1 MFYKIILIGAGNL
14 GSRHLQGL
22 ALVKFKLKIFVID
35 ISNSNLK
42 LAKERFELVNN
53 KVKHEAVFE
62 NSINQI
68 SETSFEIAII
78 ATSSNIRFKIAKNL
92 LKLKTVK
99 FLVLEKVLFQNLKE
113 YDDFEIFSSNYN
125 TKIFVNCARRLNS
138 FYDKISK
145 VDFGN
150 KNIHMEVCGSSWS
163 MGCNSIHFV
172 DLFNFITN
180 LFPDNWIN
188 NLDDKIIDSKRSGFI
203 EFTGELVCEDKNG
216 NKLRLISDKKLN
228 SSLVIKISN
237 DNIKYTIEEDSN
249 KVIFQ
254 RQEFL
259 ENDKIKIDFQ
269 SKLTNKVVE
278 SLIEYKTCSL
288 ATYEVSS
295 RLHKPLMK
303 VMIDHFNKVN
313 NTNFNYCPIT

>member
-1 MFYKIILIGAGNL
+1 MSYNIILIGAGNL

-22 ALVKFKLKIFVID
+22 ALVKFKLKIFVVD

-42 LAKERFELVNN
+42 LAKERFKLID
-53 KVKHEAVFE
+53 KKGKHEAVFV
-62 NSINQI
+62 NSISDINERIFQ
-68 SETSFEIAII
+68 TAII
-78 ATSSNIRFKIAKNL
+78 ATNSNIRFKIAKNL
-92 LKLKTVK
+92 LELKTVK
-99 FLVLEKVLFQNLKE
+99 FLILEKVLFQNLKE
-113 YDDFEIFSSNYN
+113 YDDFEIFSLNFK
-125 TKIFVNCARRLNS
+125 TKIFVNCARRLNC

-150 KNIHMEVCGSSWS
+150 KNIHMEVYGSSWS

-188 NLDDKIIDSKRSGFI
+188 KLDNKIIDSKRSGFI
-203 EFTGELVCEDKNG
+203 EFTGELISEDNSG
-216 NKLRLISDKKLN
+216 NKLSLISDKKLN

-237 DNIKYTIEEDSN
+237 DKIKYIIEEDSN
-249 KVIFQ
+249 KVVFQ

-259 ENDKIKIDFQ
+259 ENDKIHIDFQ
-269 SKLTNKVVE
+269 SNLTNKVIE
-278 SLIEYKTCSL
+278 SLIEYKTCNL
-288 ATYEVSS
+288 TTYKASS
-295 RLHKPLMK
+295 KLHKPLIK
-303 VMIDHFNKVN
+303 VMIDHYNKVN